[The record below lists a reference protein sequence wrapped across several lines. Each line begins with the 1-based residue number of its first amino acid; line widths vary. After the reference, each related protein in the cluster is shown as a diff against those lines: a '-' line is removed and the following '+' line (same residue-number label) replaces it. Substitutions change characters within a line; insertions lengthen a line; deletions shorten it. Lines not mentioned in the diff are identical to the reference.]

1 MRRKRKKITLKTIML
16 VTGAVII
23 GMVLF
28 LVTHNFKNNSNT
40 ITRAEAAKMIAGAC
54 VSDENILTEGTSWY
68 DKYVTYVNDNGYMD
82 IKEPKD
88 NVNYGDIKTFLNT
101 LGKTYEDVGL
111 EEEKDSYEIKKND
124 FVNIY
129 MELLG
134 LLDKEGTVKTIDA
147 GIIGTPS
154 NISEAGEWQAYT
166 TEGIYYFEGL
176 VLDNAIDKIATL
188 IVKGNSI
195 LCVQK
200 ILDDNVVYKN
210 VWIESGTKATLKVY
224 AYGAYREFKVSE
236 LSQDIEGVLADINIC
251 DKKVTS
257 IDIKTDTIKGKVLSV
272 TNEYVEIDGYGKVP
286 LEKDYKIYNTYNGFA
301 IKTYTDIVVGYALQD
316 FIVADGEICGAIISK
331 PLNADNIRVL
341 IKTNG
346 FNSLFHSNVQLTSD
360 NNFTL
365 YYGTCEERH
374 NAGEIITIDKNSSYL
389 VEGRV
394 KATADAG
401 GLIKINSINRAQGT
415 PSYEGSIEISTNDD
429 GLTIT
434 NEVLIEKYLK
444 RVVPSEMSASNS
456 VEALKV
462 QAICARS
469 YAYKQLT
476 NSNYSKYGAHVD
488 DSTQYQVYNNVNE
501 YTSSNEAIASTDGEV
516 ITYNDEVVQ
525 AYYYSTSCGYT
536 TDVSLWGSNPADY
549 PYFTSHSVSQDNN
562 VLDLTNEDT
571 FAAFIKSSNPKDF
584 DKDFA
589 LYRWKCDATISQ
601 LSDSFNSKLGDRYK
615 AYPDRIQK
623 LNGNGT
629 YESKSISTVGKIKS
643 ITVDKRVA
651 GGAITCLIIKGS
663 EATVRIDG
671 ENNIR
676 YLLGIDG
683 EIFTTAIGT
692 TTKMATLP
700 STFCIFEPTYSG
712 NDLTGY
718 SIIGG
723 GYGHGIGMSQN
734 AVCAMAGKN
743 WTYNDILKYFYNGT
757 TISKMY

>member
-1 MRRKRKKITLKTIML
+1 MNRKRKKLTLKTVII
-16 VTGAVII
+16 VIGAVIMSVI
-23 GMVLF
+23 LL
-28 LVTHNFKNNSNT
+28 LVTRNINNNSNT

-54 VSDENILTEGTSWY
+54 VSDEKTLTEGTNWY
-68 DKYVTYVNDNGYMD
+68 DKYVTYVNEVGYMH
-82 IKEPKD
+82 INEPKN
-88 NVNYGDIKTFLNT
+88 NVTYGDIKIFLDA
-101 LGKTYEDVGL
+101 LGKSFEDVGL
-111 EEEKDSYEIKKND
+111 EEKKDSFQIKKND
-124 FVNIY
+124 FVNLYIDVI
-129 MELLG
+129 G

-154 NISEAGEWQAYT
+154 NISEASEWQAYT
-166 TEGIYYFEGL
+166 TEGIYNFEGL
-176 VLDNAIDKIATL
+176 VLDNAIDKTATL

-200 ILDDNVVYKN
+200 VSEDDVTYKN
-210 VWIESGTKATLKVY
+210 VWVESGSKSTLKVY

-236 LSQDIEGVLADINIC
+236 LSEDIQGVLADINISN
-251 DKKVTS
+251 KKVTGV
-257 IDIKTDTIKGKVLSV
+257 DIKTDTIKGKVLSV
-272 TNEYVEIDGYGKVP
+272 TNDFVEIDGYGKVP

-301 IKTYTDIVVGYALQD
+301 IKTYTDIVVGYSLQD

-346 FNSLFHSNVQLTSD
+346 SSSLFHNNVQISSD

-365 YYGTCEERH
+365 YFATSEEKH
-374 NAGEIITIDKNSSYL
+374 NAGEVITIDKNSPYL

-394 KATADAG
+394 KAIADTE
-401 GLIKINSINRAQGT
+401 GLIKINSINRSQGT
-415 PSYEGSIEISTNDD
+415 PSYEGSIEIALNDE

-444 RVVPSEMSASNS
+444 RVVPSEMPVNYG

-476 NSNYSKYGAHVD
+476 NSNYSRYGAHVD

-501 YTSSNEAIASTDGEV
+501 SAGSNEAIASTDGEV
-516 ITYNDEVVQ
+516 ITYNNEVVQ

-549 PYFTSHSVSQDNN
+549 PYFTAHSVNQDNN

-571 FAAFIKSSNPKDF
+571 FTAFIKNTSSKDF
-584 DKDFA
+584 DKDFS
-589 LYRWKCDATISQ
+589 LYRWKCDATINQ
-601 LSDSFNSKLGDRYK
+601 LSDNLNSKIGERYK

-623 LNGNGT
+623 LNANGT

-651 GGAITCLIIKGS
+651 GGAITCLIVKGS
-663 EATVRIDG
+663 EATVKIDG

-676 YLLGIDG
+676 YLLGIDKQT
-683 EIFTTAIGT
+683 FTTT
-692 TTKMATLP
+692 TGGLTTMSSLP
-700 STFCIFEPTYSG
+700 STFCIFEPTYAG
-712 NDLTGY
+712 NELTGFT
-718 SIIGG
+718 IAGG

-734 AVCAMAGKN
+734 AVYAMTN
-743 WTYNDILKYFYNGT
+743 RSWTYNDIIQYFYNGT
-757 TISKMY
+757 TISKVY

>member
-1 MRRKRKKITLKTIML
+1 MSRKRKKLTLKTVII
-16 VTGAVII
+16 VAGAVIMSVI
-23 GMVLF
+23 LI
-28 LVTHNFKNNSNT
+28 LVTRNLNSNSNT

-54 VSDENILTEGTSWY
+54 VSDEKTLTEGTNWY
-68 DKYVTYVNDNGYMD
+68 DKYVTYVNENGYMNIED
-82 IKEPKD
+82 PKG
-88 NVNYGDIKTFLNT
+88 NVTYGDIKTFLDA

-111 EEEKDSYEIKKND
+111 EQKKNSYEIKKND
-124 FVNIY
+124 FVNLYIGQI
-129 MELLG
+129 G
-134 LLDKEGTVKTIDA
+134 LLDKEGTVQTIDA

-166 TEGIYYFEGL
+166 TQGIYYFEGL

-195 LCVQK
+195 LCVQRV
-200 ILDDNVVYKN
+200 LDDSVIYKN
-210 VWIESGTKATLKVY
+210 VWIESGTKTTLKVY
-224 AYGAYREFKVSE
+224 AYGAYREFNVSE
-236 LSQDIEGVLADINIC
+236 LSEDIKGVLADINISN
-251 DKKVTS
+251 KKVTS
-257 IDIKTDTIKGKVLSV
+257 VDIKTDTIKGKVLSV
-272 TNEYVEIDGYGKVP
+272 TNDFVEIDGYGKVP
-286 LEKDYKIYNTYNGFA
+286 LEKDYKIYNTYNGFS
-301 IKTYTDIVVGYALQD
+301 IKTYTDIVVGYSLQD
-316 FIVADGEICGAIISK
+316 FIVAEGEICGAIISK

-346 FNSLFHSNVQLTSD
+346 SGSLFHSNVQISSD

-365 YYGTCEERH
+365 FYGTYEEKH
-374 NAGEIITIDKNSSYL
+374 NAGEVLTIDKNSSYL
-389 VEGRV
+389 AEGRV
-394 KATADAG
+394 KAIADAG
-401 GLIKINSINRAQGT
+401 GSIKINSLNRSQGI
-415 PSYEGSIEISTNDD
+415 PSYEGSIEISTNDE

-444 RVVPSEMSASNS
+444 RVVPSEMPYSYG

-488 DSTQYQVYNNVNE
+488 DSTQYQVYNNTNE
-501 YTSSNEAIASTDGEV
+501 SAASNEAIAGTDGEV
-516 ITYNDEVVQ
+516 ITYNNEVVQ

-549 PYFTSHSVSQDNN
+549 PYFTAHSVSQDNN

-571 FAAFIKSSNPKDF
+571 FAAFIKSSSSKDF

-589 LYRWKCDATISQ
+589 LYRWKCESTISQ

-623 LNGNGT
+623 LNANGT
-629 YESKSISTVGKIKS
+629 YESKSISTIGKIKS

-663 EATVRIDG
+663 DATVRIDG

-683 EIFTTAIGT
+683 QTFTTAT
-692 TTKMATLP
+692 SVPQKMPSLP

-712 NDLTGY
+712 NELTGY
-718 SIIGG
+718 TITGG

-734 AVCAMAGKN
+734 AVCAMTNKG
-743 WTYNDILKYFYNGT
+743 WTYNDILLYFYSGT
-757 TISKMY
+757 TISKVY